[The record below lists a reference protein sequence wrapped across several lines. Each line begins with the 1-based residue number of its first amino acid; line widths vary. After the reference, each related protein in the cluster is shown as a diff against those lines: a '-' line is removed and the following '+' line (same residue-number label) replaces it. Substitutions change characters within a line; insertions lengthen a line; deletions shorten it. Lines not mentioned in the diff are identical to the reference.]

1 MPSLLSAS
9 FHEMRTTSCMRR
21 TASPHVFGG
30 SVNSEMCAGL
40 RWVYHTPRAAA
51 AAPAAAML
59 AIARDRTAGRRDA
72 GRAEMLAS
80 EARGPSSSRN
90 KKRADEDDETRAQ
103 STRAI
108 SAGGHEQ
115 NFTLR
120 TTSDHQ

>member
-1 MPSLLSAS
+1 MSLFERWRIARRWSSLQMPSLLSAS

-80 EARGPSSSRN
+80 EARGPSSSRS
-90 KKRADEDDETRAQ
+90 KKRADEDETRA
-103 STRAI
+103 
-108 SAGGHEQ
+108 
-115 NFTLR
+115 
-120 TTSDHQ
+120 